1 MNANMQGKAPSE
13 GSAST
18 GSTKSATMELYTSS
32 YNETMSG
39 GGETL
44 SSISEKS
51 CISNPNNQG
60 SGSQAFPTQ
69 AYLMEDNLPYS
80 RSTYLI
86 DPPTSF
92 EQQQQRYSNTFS
104 NGSSVVRAFAPVE
117 DPMSLYSVVHKDRKV
132 LQSNQ
137 SDSPCSIEHQTMN
150 YEDTESEYASELRR
164 QTYLQKIG
172 EHGGYSRNS
181 HHPSVS
187 SVYSTLPHVQMVSA
201 SNGYPVRI
209 SNGVRLSA
217 TELDLDTYSPSLT
230 TPIVIETNQQNTNEG
245 PICASSPKRSMSAFT
260 TFGQN
265 RSNVTTPMS
274 PTGPASGHLV

>member
-1 MNANMQGKAPSE
+1 
-13 GSAST
+13 
-18 GSTKSATMELYTSS
+18 MEQKYVFFFHF
-32 YNETMSG
+32 
-39 GGETL
+39 
-44 SSISEKS
+44 SIFRL
-51 CISNPNNQG
+51 CIKEFQKFHSIFQ
-60 SGSQAFPTQ
+60 
-69 AYLMEDNLPYS
+69 EDNLPYS

-172 EHGGYSRNS
+172 KRKNC
-181 HHPSVS
+181 
-187 SVYSTLPHVQMVSA
+187 Q
-201 SNGYPVRI
+201 SNIG
-209 SNGVRLSA
+209 
-217 TELDLDTYSPSLT
+217 
-230 TPIVIETNQQNTNEG
+230 
-245 PICASSPKRSMSAFT
+245 F
-260 TFGQN
+260 
-265 RSNVTTPMS
+265 
-274 PTGPASGHLV
+274 